1 MRKFEAVEV
10 WEGEVAIF
18 TAQCSAVPK
27 ATLEFYKDA
36 KRVEAG
42 ERIKIVEQDKDG
54 NFALKVEKAT
64 ADDEGKYKC
73 VAKNKYGEEEASA
86 ELTIKR
92 KQAVPEFKEKLQ
104 DLEVKVGDENVKL
117 EVKVDGE
124 PKPAFKWFHNGEEIK
139 EAQKGVA
146 VVNDD
151 KGSALVISKVAPED
165 HGVYTCKA
173 VNSEGEVQSTGNLIV
188 QGPPYVVKPLE
199 NAETA
204 PDAEVTLTAVIKGNP
219 TPQVKWFQDEKEIKL
234 DSRRTYK
241 YDEASAQYTLTIKK
255 LLTEDVGEYCLEA
268 SNAYGKCQT
277 TAKVAIVS
285 KPVFT
290 KVLKNIVCKE
300 MESNVEMVVQ
310 LDKMSPQPLVKWFK
324 DDKEILDS
332 NKNVKKVHDKLDNSY
347 KVVILKATEE
357 MVGKWKCVASNDY
370 GSTETAARF
379 DIITKPRFLKGLE
392 DLQVLEGETV
402 SMTVQIAG
410 FPKPEV
416 AFYKDGKDVS
426 AEATIRVKK
435 EMDDI
440 YVLEIENIRIIMS
453 GDFECRIHNE
463 AGEASSHG
471 IITVHGK
478 PKFEKDLAGE
488 VSVNAG
494 DEIALEVFLTGKPT
508 PDVQWFVNG
517 KPTAGTERLLLDSK
531 ESLYALKIP
540 SAEVAD
546 SAVYHVVAKNEF
558 ATVCSQQCNVK
569 VTKHECAPTFSKHIE
584 DAIVVVDD
592 NVRFEAVVSALPPAQ
607 VSWCRDGVPLAAA
620 PGKVLISADGNKHV
634 LILKDLKQEDA
645 GVISCKAQNAKGVVT
660 ETANLEVHGKWLQ
673 SFTTKPPSP
682 QALTPAFMT
691 NCCLTFIFN
700 LFVCVCV

>member
-1 MRKFEAVEV
+1 MAT
-10 WEGEVAIF
+10 F
-18 TAQCSAVPK
+18 TAQCYAVPK
-27 ATLEFYKDA
+27 ATLEFYKNA
-36 KRVEAG
+36 KRIEAG
-42 ERIKIVEQDKDG
+42 ELIKIVEQDKDG
-54 NFALKVEKAT
+54 NFALKIEKAF

-73 VAKNKYGEEEASA
+73 ILKNKWGEEEDSA

-92 KQAVPEFKEKLQ
+92 KQAIPEFKEKLQ
-104 DLEVKVGDENVKL
+104 DLEAKVGDENVKL
-117 EVKVDGE
+117 AVKVDGE
-124 PKPAFKWFHNGEEIK
+124 PKPVFKWYHNGEEIK
-139 EAQKGVA
+139 EGQKGFA
-146 VVNDD
+146 VVNDE
-151 KGSALVISKVAPED
+151 KGSALIISKVAPDD
-165 HGVYTCKA
+165 HGLYMCKA

-188 QGPPYVVKPLE
+188 KGPPYVVKPLE
-199 NAETA
+199 NAESA
-204 PDAEVTLTAVIKGNP
+204 PEGEVTLTAVIKGNP
-219 TPQVKWFQDEKEIKL
+219 TPQVKWFHDEKEIKL
-234 DSRRTYK
+234 DSRRTYA

-255 LLTEDVGEYCLEA
+255 LMAEDVGEYSLQA

-277 TAKVAIVS
+277 SAKVAIVS

-290 KVLKNIVCKE
+290 KLLKNIVCKE

-310 LDKMSPQPLVKWFK
+310 FDKMSPQPLVKWFK
-324 DDKEILDS
+324 DDKEISDS
-332 NKNVKKVHDKLDNSY
+332 NKNIKKIHDKLDNSY
-347 KVVILKATEE
+347 KVVVLKATEE

-379 DIITKPRFLKGLE
+379 DIITKPRFIKGLK
-392 DLQVLEGETV
+392 DMQVLEGETV

-471 IITVHGK
+471 IITVNGK
-478 PKFEKDLAGE
+478 PKFEKDLAGSM
-488 VSVNAG
+488 SVNAG
-494 DEIALEVFLTGKPT
+494 DEIALDVFLTGKPT
-508 PDVQWFVNG
+508 PEVQWFLNG
-517 KPTAGTERLLLDSK
+517 KPTAGSERVLL
-531 ESLYALKIP
+531 ESSESVYALKIP

-558 ATVCSQQCNVK
+558 ATVCSEKCNVK
-569 VTKHECAPTFSKHIE
+569 VSKHECAPTFSKHIE

-592 NVRFEAVVSALPPAQ
+592 NVRFETVVSALPAAE
-607 VSWCRDGVPLAAA
+607 VTWCKDGVPLTPR

-634 LILKDLKQEDA
+634 LIMKDLKQEDA
-645 GVISCKAQNAKGVVT
+645 GVISCKAQNAKGLVT
-660 ETANLEVHGKWLQ
+660 ETANLEVHGKLLQ
-673 SFTTKPPSP
+673 PFTY
-682 QALTPAFMT
+682 
-691 NCCLTFIFN
+691 
-700 LFVCVCV
+700 